1 MILLHIREFQMLMML
16 LQNSPSLLEQLGG
29 GATLIQKE
37 LERREKVEKMNV
49 RQIFSLS
56 PGLFPR
62 AQDGSQHMSHEGF
75 CYCFFVVTVQSFKTD
90 TTILQYFAHLH
101 NTPCFPPNIFHL
113 SIVFSYSWGDCNTQ
127 EKWLCKICRREV
139 GGQTRYNGR
148 YANSELSRHVFKT
161 HLAH

>member
-1 MILLHIREFQMLMML
+1 MSNNTKSYLNLSFICRIWEVIFFQFHIFQVIQVRILNSTLFMILLHIREFQMLMML

-62 AQDGSQHMSHEGF
+62 AQDGSQHIS
-75 CYCFFVVTVQSFKTD
+75 
-90 TTILQYFAHLH
+90 H
-101 NTPCFPPNIFHL
+101 NTPCLPSNIFHL
-113 SIVFSYSWGDCNTQ
+113 SFVFSFSWGDCNTQ

-139 GGQTRYNGR
+139 GG
-148 YANSELSRHVFKT
+148 ANQV
-161 HLAH
+161 

>member
-56 PGLFPR
+56 PGLYPSV
-62 AQDGSQHMSHEGF
+62 QDGCKHMSHEGF
-75 CYCFFVVTVQSFKTD
+75 CYCFFYSNSA
-90 TTILQYFAHLH
+90 ILLKQTLPFSSILHISH
-101 NTPCFPPNIFHL
+101 NTPCLPPNIFHL
-113 SIVFSYSWGDCNTQ
+113 SIVFSFSWDDCDTQ
-127 EKWLCKICRREV
+127 EKWLCKICR
-139 GGQTRYNGR
+139 GGKPGIMGDMQTVN
-148 YANSELSRHVFKT
+148 
-161 HLAH
+161 